1 MKARATLFGL
11 LLMSA
16 GAFAAD
22 ESRHA
27 FECDTPAGHFSYW
40 HRSVSTA
47 EIEVTGNVTVNEI
60 LQDKKW
66 GPTVLAVFR
75 GSKDHPGQFGLH
87 VYAIA
92 KTPETLFVEIRKV
105 GGSDRIGLGILP
117 NKKEPIPFTLRLDA
131 SGLLKVTV
139 AGSDASTQLGDF
151 KPETFELSC
160 STGDF
165 EFTDVVV
172 TEK

>member
-1 MKARATLFGL
+1 
-11 LLMSA
+11 MSA

-22 ESRHA
+22 EPRHA